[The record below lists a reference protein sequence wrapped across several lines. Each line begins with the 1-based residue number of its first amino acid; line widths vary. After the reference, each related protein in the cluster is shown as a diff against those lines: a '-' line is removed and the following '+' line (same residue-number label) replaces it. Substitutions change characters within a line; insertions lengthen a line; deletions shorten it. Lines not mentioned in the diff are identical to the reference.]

1 MKRRDFIAGLGGA
14 AATWPLVARAQQ
26 PPSGRTYR
34 IGTISLATGP
44 STPDEGFRQ
53 GLQSLG
59 YREGHNVV
67 LISRWAAG
75 DQGRLHGFVKELL
88 SLKVDV
94 IVSGTTEAILA
105 VRRINQAIPIV
116 MTTIADP
123 MGSGLIESLARPG
136 GNTTG
141 MTQFS
146 NDLAAKRVEILRE
159 LVPTIRRVAVLAYWP
174 HPPTVQLF
182 REVEDATRTLGL
194 EFELLKAGSF
204 DAIENAFETLTRDR
218 AEGVIVQSNAV
229 WNRQLRQIVDLANKR
244 RLSAIH
250 DSADFPRA
258 GGLISYGPDR
268 YDLARRAATYV
279 DKIFKGAKPSELP
292 VEQPVKFE
300 LVINLKTAKALGLT
314 VPPTLLARADEVIE

>member
-1 MKRRDFIAGLGGA
+1 
-14 AATWPLVARAQQ
+14 
-26 PPSGRTYR
+26 
-34 IGTISLATGP
+34 
-44 STPDEGFRQ
+44 
-53 GLQSLG
+53 
-59 YREGHNVV
+59 
-67 LISRWAAG
+67 
-75 DQGRLHGFVKELL
+75 
-88 SLKVDV
+88 
-94 IVSGTTEAILA
+94 
-105 VRRINQAIPIV
+105 
-116 MTTIADP
+116 

-182 REVEDATRTLGL
+182 REVEDAARTLGL
-194 EFELLKAGSF
+194 EFQLLKAGSF

-229 WNRQLRQIVDLANKR
+229 WNCQLRQIADLANKR

-250 DSADFPRA
+250 DFADFPRA

-300 LVINLKTAKALGLT
+300 LVDQSQDCQGSRPHGAAHAARSRRRGDRMGCCLLRCIWQRLAQSGLEVLRRMPASLIGRVGSSAFRRSTRAVSMSLTWLALLRNRHHSRSIRGSK
-314 VPPTLLARADEVIE
+314 DEVEQSIGRPCRQQNGMSKRAWNSPHHRPARDIIPPLGGARVSSYWI